1 MHNAFNHASPELHR
15 DRDSTVEELNGLDDR
30 WTGVESFSNVDCA
43 KRLDTQLMIENK
55 YAAI

>member
-1 MHNAFNHASPELHR
+1 MHNAFNHASPKPSW
-15 DRDSTVEELNGLDDR
+15 DRDGAVEELNGLEDR

-43 KRLDTQLMIENK
+43 KRLDSQLMIENK